1 MNKFFATL
9 FLLFFCITILNNC
22 GKIRESAGV
31 NRKVIDEY
39 KVVKNPP
46 LALPPDYNLLP
57 SEEIIAKK
65 NLSENNEDL
74 SKEILFGL
82 DENSK
87 NVNNI
92 NQSSALDSIMNKSG
106 ASKAS
111 PDIRDEI
118 DSDILNTSST
128 RGVFSGEKYM
138 NEQEVLDAAAESK
151 RIRENIFNDRD
162 ILEGDIPITK
172 RSLEKESII
181 KRIF

>member
-1 MNKFFATL
+1 MNKFFVTL
-9 FLLFFCITILNNC
+9 SLLFFCIIILNNC

-65 NLSENNEDL
+65 NLSENNKDL

-92 NQSSALDSIMNKSG
+92 NQSTALDSIMNKSG

-138 NEQEVLDAAAESK
+138 NEHINLARINSMFFPLVVFLRLGANMRVLSHIFAEHH
-151 RIRENIFNDRD
+151 RT
-162 ILEGDIPITK
+162 P
-172 RSLEKESII
+172 
-181 KRIF
+181 

>member
-1 MNKFFATL
+1 MNKFFVTL
-9 FLLFFCITILNNC
+9 SLLFFCIIILNNC

-65 NLSENNEDL
+65 NLSENNKDL

-92 NQSSALDSIMNKSG
+92 ISFSCDNK
-106 ASKAS
+106 
-111 PDIRDEI
+111 DLCVE
-118 DSDILNTSST
+118 
-128 RGVFSGEKYM
+128 
-138 NEQEVLDAAAESK
+138 
-151 RIRENIFNDRD
+151 
-162 ILEGDIPITK
+162 
-172 RSLEKESII
+172 
-181 KRIF
+181 